1 MVDASDLPFRVMCIR
16 GGATC
21 TYTQMLLA
29 DKLFQ
34 DSNYRERALRDL
46 EYEATLLTP
55 EERTP
60 TIVQLGGRDAET
72 MVRAAKLFEGKCDG
86 IGRCSP

>member
-34 DSNYRERALRDL
+34 DPEYRERALRDL

-55 EERTP
+55 EERRP
-60 TIVQLGGRDAET
+60 TIVQLGGRDVET
-72 MVRAAKLFEGKCDG
+72 MVRAAKLFEEKCDG
-86 IGRCSP
+86 IGEGVM